1 MAPAT
6 QLKICWL
13 ARKKAPKAEAA
24 ADRLNLHAPFG
35 GVVESV
41 DVELGEWVTAGTP
54 VATLLALDPIVVR
67 AEVSELDVGYVAVGD
82 KAEVRLVNGE
92 TLEEAAVRKLEGE
105 TGVRDVYLEQLFTF
119 DPIENT
125 GAGVIVS
132 YFALVDANRARL
144 RPDLEWR
151 PAWRPVRGLGE
162 LAFGNELIV
171 GVALERLRNKLDY
184 TNVAYSLLPAE
195 FTLTELQRVYEAILG
210 ETMDK
215 RNFRRRVVG
224 LGVVKESGGW
234 RKTGAHRPARLYE
247 FTSRAPVT
255 LG

>member
-1 MAPAT
+1 MSPAVVVVIFT
-6 QLKICWL
+6 IQHDALSVLLIE
-13 ARKKAPKAEAA
+13 RAA
-24 ADRLNLHAPFG
+24 NPGAGQWALPGGILNP
-35 GVVESV
+35 
-41 DVELGEWVTAGTP
+41 
-54 VATLLALDPIVVR
+54 
-67 AEVSELDVGYVAVGD
+67 
-82 KAEVRLVNGE
+82 GE